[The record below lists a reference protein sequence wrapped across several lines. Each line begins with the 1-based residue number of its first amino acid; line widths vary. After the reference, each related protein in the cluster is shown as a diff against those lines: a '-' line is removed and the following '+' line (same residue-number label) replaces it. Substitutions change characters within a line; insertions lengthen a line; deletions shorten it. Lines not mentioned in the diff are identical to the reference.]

1 MHKQNKSVPNA
12 VVHHDIHGPFPS
24 YEDQNF
30 MAVLT
35 YEATFV
41 AMAGKTTDGLAAT
54 CFVEWICKMSVPQ
67 FIDTN
72 LSKDQAEDLKEELNT
87 CLNQDIPHNPFIDAN
102 RGSCFNKKAVDGIRK
117 MANTAKLRWQAFL
130 LALNLAHNTAYQST
144 MAWMNGDEAHGF
156 ITI

>member
-1 MHKQNKSVPNA
+1 
-12 VVHHDIHGPFPS
+12 
-24 YEDQNF
+24 

-41 AMAGKTTDGLAAT
+41 AMAGKTTDDLAAA

-102 RGSCFNKKAVDGIRK
+102 KKAVDGIRK
-117 MANTAKLRWQAFL
+117 MVNTAKLRWQAFL

-144 MAWMNGDEAHGF
+144 IASSPFEALYGYKTKIPISNLEAISLPSTF
-156 ITI
+156 TSERMLILKKAIELA